1 MMSNEEFDRKMEFL
15 LNQQAR
21 FDARFE
27 ADMQALREARKDT
40 DEKVKHMFD
49 GFEEAKELTI
59 QTREDLAELTSLTTE
74 GFKILYEQS
83 RNTDAKI
90 AALVKA
96 QIETEEMVRNTDAQL
111 QETDAQLQAT
121 GAQIR
126 ETGAQLQET
135 GAQIRETDA
144 QLQATSAQIRETDA
158 QLQATSAQ
166 IRETDAIVRNIGVK
180 FDRHLREDH
189 NSG

>member
-21 FDARFE
+21 FDARFA

-49 GFEEAKELTI
+49 GFEEAEELTI

-90 AALVKA
+90 AVLVKA
-96 QIETEEMVRNTDAQL
+96 QIETEEMVRN
-111 QETDAQLQAT
+111 
-121 GAQIR
+121 
-126 ETGAQLQET
+126 
-135 GAQIRETDA
+135 TDA

>member
-27 ADMQALREARKDT
+27 ADMQALREAQKET

-49 GFEEAKELTI
+49 GFDEAKQLTI
-59 QTREDLAELTSLTTE
+59 QTREDLAELTTLTTE
-74 GFKILYEQS
+74 GFKLLYEQS
-83 RNTDAKI
+83 RNTDARI

-96 QIETEEMVRNTDAQL
+96 QIETEVMFRSTDAM
-111 QETDAQLQAT
+111 
-121 GAQIR
+121 I
-126 ETGAQLQET
+126 
-135 GAQIRETDA
+135 
-144 QLQATSAQIRETDA
+144 
-158 QLQATSAQ
+158 
-166 IRETDAIVRNIGVK
+166 RNIGVK
-180 FDRHLREDH
+180 FEHHLKENH